1 METVMAELHVSI
13 GTLSTEVNA
22 ASDKV
27 VALASHSESE
37 AFSFTAV
44 TTLPAPYV
52 EQGAAAPAVVSSSSD
67 DSRRAAELAEEV
79 SIQSSPTAS
88 RAVDLQLAR
97 DEAATSSA
105 SLAALNAQFDELK
118 TELSASTSAN
128 DELEAAAATLTA
140 SRCDLPARL
149 RA

>member
-67 DSRRAAELAEEV
+67 DSRRAAELVQEV
-79 SIQSSPTAS
+79 SVQSSLALRLAAS
-88 RAVDLQLAR
+88 HTVDLQLAR
-97 DEAATSSA
+97 EKVAVAVLQST
-105 SLAALNAQFDELK
+105 
-118 TELSASTSAN
+118 LSALCV
-128 DELEAAAATLTA
+128 D
-140 SRCDLPARL
+140 
-149 RA
+149 